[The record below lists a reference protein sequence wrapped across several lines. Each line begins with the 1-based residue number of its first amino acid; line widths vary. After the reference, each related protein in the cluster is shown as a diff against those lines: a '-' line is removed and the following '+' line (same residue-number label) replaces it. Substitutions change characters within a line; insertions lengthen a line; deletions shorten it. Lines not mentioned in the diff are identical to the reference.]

1 MFFSVQS
8 DIFRWGLG
16 ALLGTIV
23 SGGVSGG
30 HLNPAVT
37 VALASIGKFPWSKVC
52 PFFHCLFGLTSL
64 IPTVQVLHYMA
75 AQYLG
80 AFAASG
86 VVFLVYWDALVW

>member
-1 MFFSVQS
+1 M
-8 DIFRWGLG
+8 
-16 ALLGTIV
+16 
-23 SGGVSGG
+23 
-30 HLNPAVT
+30 NPAVT

-52 PFFHCLFGLTSL
+52 PQYVFFWHNRLTQL
-64 IPTVQVLHYMA
+64 VQVLHYMA